1 MEKPTPPETSTETF
15 AEATP
20 LPGRVAAVTA
30 LADPARLA
38 LYELVSRSAEP
49 IARDA
54 AARAVGL
61 SRSTAAFH
69 LERLAALG
77 LVVVEYR
84 RLSGRTGPGSGRPAK
99 LYRRADAEIS
109 VSLPERHY
117 DLAGDVLAGAIER
130 SIETG
135 LPVRHTLR
143 TVAGEAGRT
152 RGAASASLPLALEE
166 NGFEPCADGDDI
178 VLGNCPFHRLAQ
190 KHTDIV
196 CELNYEL
203 VRGLADGAGDVDHAV
218 QSEPGAGRCCIRVSR
233 AGASVRPPGAARKS
247 TGRSQE
253 YPS

>member
-1 MEKPTPPETSTETF
+1 MEKPMPTGTTTEQP
-15 AEATP
+15 P
-20 LPGRVAAVTA
+20 LPRRVAAVTA

-38 LYELVSRSAEP
+38 LYELVARNAEP
-49 IARDA
+49 ISRDA
-54 AARAVGL
+54 AAESVGL

-77 LVVVEYR
+77 LVEVEYR

-99 LYRRADAEIS
+99 LYRRAEAEIS

-130 SIETG
+130 SIETER
-135 LPVRHTLR
+135 PVRETLR
-143 TVAGEAGRT
+143 ATAGEAGRS
-152 RGAASASLPLALEE
+152 RGTASASLPLALAE
-166 NGFEPCADGDDI
+166 NGFEPRVDGDDL

-203 VRGLADGAGDVDHAV
+203 VRGLADGCGDADHTV
-218 QSEPGAGRCCIRVSR
+218 ESEPGAGRCCIRIR
-233 AGASVRPPGAARKS
+233 RTGASVRAPIP
-247 TGRSQE
+247 T
-253 YPS
+253 

>member
-1 MEKPTPPETSTETF
+1 MENPSPTEE
-15 AEATP
+15 TP

-30 LADPARLA
+30 LSDPARLA
-38 LYELVSRSAEP
+38 LYELVTRSAEP
-49 IARDA
+49 ISRDA
-54 AARAVGL
+54 AAEAVGL

-77 LVVVEYR
+77 LVDVEYR

-99 LYRRADAEIS
+99 LYRRAAAEIS

-117 DLAGDVLAGAIER
+117 DLAGDLLAGAIEQ

-135 LPVRHTLR
+135 LPVRETLR
-143 TVAGEAGRT
+143 EVAGAAGRS
-152 RGAASASLPLALEE
+152 RGAASASLPLALAD
-166 NGFEPCADGDDI
+166 NGFEPCPDGDDI

-203 VRGLADGAGDVDHAV
+203 VRGLANGAGDTEHAV
-218 QSEPGAGRCCIRVSR
+218 RSDPGAGRCCIRITR
-233 AGASVRPPGAARKS
+233 AAASAQPPKL
-247 TGRSQE
+247 T
-253 YPS
+253 

>member
-1 MEKPTPPETSTETF
+1 MDKPTTPETTPESSP
-15 AEATP
+15 AGTP

-38 LYELVSRSAEP
+38 LYELVTRGAEP
-49 IARDA
+49 IGRDA
-54 AARAVGL
+54 AAEAVGL

-77 LVVVEYR
+77 LVEVEYR

-99 LYRRADAEIS
+99 LYRRAQSEIS

-117 DLAGDVLAGAIER
+117 DLAGDVLAGAIEQ

-135 LPVRHTLR
+135 LPVRDTLR
-143 TVAGEAGRT
+143 SVAGEAGRS
-152 RGAASASLPLALEE
+152 RGAASASLPIALEE
-166 NGFEPCADGDDI
+166 NGFEPCADGDSL

-203 VRGLADGAGDVDHAV
+203 VRGLATGCGDVDHAV
-218 QSEPGAGRCCIRVSR
+218 WSEPGAGRCCIRITA
-233 AGASVRPPGAARKS
+233 AGASADRRHG
-247 TGRSQE
+247 T
-253 YPS
+253 